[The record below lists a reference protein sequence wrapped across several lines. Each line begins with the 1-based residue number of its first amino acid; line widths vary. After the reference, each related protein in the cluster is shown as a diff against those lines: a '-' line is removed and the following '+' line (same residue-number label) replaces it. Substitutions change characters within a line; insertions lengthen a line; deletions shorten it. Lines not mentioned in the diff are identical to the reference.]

1 MDIQYKTN
9 NFLKEQ
15 KKRLLDPNIKI
26 NEDNNIKYEL
36 IDDLKKTDYL
46 EDMGIFLP
54 NFMELLWKQ
63 PNIVS
68 KILLNANSKEISEH
82 LSYFFCHNFYENILS
97 PNYIEYN
104 LLYLITLMLKEEINN
119 FSKKSQGDFIK
130 LLESFLNNTPTGML
144 LEQFQ
149 KKNDVQ
155 TFFNTIL
162 LNLIK
167 DLERSSS
174 NREITFDLDKIEVK
188 CKQRKPSVDNKS
200 VSKSIDTHY
209 SFISTDYLSDAGFFT
224 YYILD
229 LDIEYF
235 NDKIASCKD
244 DKKKNIMGYFLYH
257 SNFIDSEKK
266 KKVFSS
272 EIFNIKN
279 TEELNRIGV
288 LDEYI
293 TNFDKTINLMTDLF
307 KNLIDYIYFH
317 ILLNVFVK

>member
-63 PNIVS
+63 PNVVS

-130 LLESFLNNTPTGML
+130 LLESFLNNTPTG
-144 LEQFQ
+144 
-149 KKNDVQ
+149 NSNWNVIR
-155 TFFNTIL
+155 TI
-162 LNLIK
+162 
-167 DLERSSS
+167 
-174 NREITFDLDKIEVK
+174 
-188 CKQRKPSVDNKS
+188 
-200 VSKSIDTHY
+200 
-209 SFISTDYLSDAGFFT
+209 
-224 YYILD
+224 
-229 LDIEYF
+229 
-235 NDKIASCKD
+235 
-244 DKKKNIMGYFLYH
+244 
-257 SNFIDSEKK
+257 SEKK
-266 KKVFSS
+266 
-272 EIFNIKN
+272 
-279 TEELNRIGV
+279 
-288 LDEYI
+288 
-293 TNFDKTINLMTDLF
+293 
-307 KNLIDYIYFH
+307 
-317 ILLNVFVK
+317 